1 MVLYGTLIMSEASAL
16 LRNVNLSATTVLIVE
31 DNDGLRRMIVEVLR
45 SSGFH
50 QTVQARDAEE
60 AIELLGAYN
69 PDLMILDW
77 NLPGL
82 SGIELTLL
90 LRQAAVHDDLRFPN
104 PRIPVLM
111 LTGRQRSR
119 DVAEARNAGVD
130 EFVIKP
136 FSTRSLLRGVT
147 SALCH
152 PRPFIVSMRYVG
164 PCRRR
169 RRDADYRGLM
179 RRVDDIEA
187 AADRHSRIL
196 FQQGLSVE
204 LEALHALMAA
214 RGGLHKETLDYL
226 IERTTEAE
234 TQAVKYRQKLLA
246 EATRS
251 LKEYVAFFGNETE
264 PDVLDVHLGS
274 IRRLNDLRNEEMP
287 EAVAIIRQLEAL
299 VRNRKR
305 KRLSA

>member
-1 MVLYGTLIMSEASAL
+1 MSETSAL
-16 LRNVNLSATTVLIVE
+16 LRHVNLPATTVLIVE

-45 SSGFH
+45 ASGF
-50 QTVQARDAEE
+50 QQLIQARDAEE
-60 AIELLGAYN
+60 AIELLGAYS

-82 SGIELTLL
+82 SGIDLTLL
-90 LRQAAVHDDLRFPN
+90 LRQAAVNGDTRFPN

-119 DVAEARNAGVD
+119 DVTEARNAGVD

-136 FSTRSLLRGVT
+136 FSTRSLMRGAV
-147 SALCH
+147 SALSRQ
-152 PRPFIVSMRYVG
+152 RPFIVSAGYVG

-169 RRDADYRGLM
+169 RKDEDYLGLM

-187 AADRHSRIL
+187 AADRHSRAL
-196 FQQGLSVE
+196 FQQTLSVE
-204 LEALHALMAA
+204 LEALHALMSA
-214 RGGLHKETLDYL
+214 RGGLHRETLDYL
-226 IERTTEAE
+226 IERTSEAE
-234 TQAVKYRQKLLA
+234 TQAVRYRQRLLA

-251 LKEYVAFFGNETE
+251 LKEYVSYFGNSAE
-264 PDVLDVHLGS
+264 PDVLDVHLDS
-274 IRRLNDLRNEEMP
+274 IRRLNAMRSEDTA
-287 EAVAIIRQLEAL
+287 EAQTIIRQLEAL
-299 VRNRKR
+299 VKNRKK

>member
-1 MVLYGTLIMSEASAL
+1 MSETSAL
-16 LRNVNLSATTVLIVE
+16 LRHVNLPATTVLIVE

-45 SSGFH
+45 ASGF
-50 QTVQARDAEE
+50 QQLIQARDAEE

-82 SGIELTLL
+82 SGIDLALA
-90 LRQAAVHDDLRFPN
+90 LRQAAVGEDVRFPN

-119 DVAEARNAGVD
+119 DVTDARNAGVD

-136 FSTRSLLRGVT
+136 FSTRSLMRGVA
-147 SALCH
+147 SALCRQ
-152 PRPFIVSMRYVG
+152 RPFIVSAGYVG

-169 RRDADYRGLM
+169 RKDEDYRGLM

-187 AADRHSRIL
+187 AADRHSRAL
-196 FQQGLSVE
+196 FQQTLSVE
-204 LEALHALMAA
+204 LEALHALMSA

-226 IERTTEAE
+226 IERTSEAE
-234 TQAVKYRQKLLA
+234 TQAVRYRQRLLA

-251 LKEYVAFFGNETE
+251 LKEYVSYFGNAAE
-264 PDVLDVHLGS
+264 PDVLDVHLDS
-274 IRRLNDLRNEEMP
+274 IRRLNALRNEDTA
-287 EAVAIIRQLEAL
+287 EAQTILRQLEAL
-299 VRNRKR
+299 VKNRKR